1 MVVRDAGTV
10 NRREVEQ
17 MLTAAGVAPKARLVA
32 SSLEA
37 VKRCAE
43 AGLGVT
49 VVPSI
54 AVERELAE
62 GLLCE
67 LPLDAPGL
75 EYRFILATRRG
86 EDVPP
91 TVAALLEI
99 LRATGYRLTLSG
111 TRRTMSRNIPAT
123 LLPLRK

>member
-1 MVVRDAGTV
+1 M
-10 NRREVEQ
+10 
-17 MLTAAGVAPKARLVA
+17 
-32 SSLEA
+32 LEA

-49 VVPSI
+49 VVPVI

-62 GLLCE
+62 GLLVE

-75 EYRFILATRRG
+75 DYRFILATRRG

-99 LRATGYRLTLSG
+99 LRTAGDRLTLSG